1 MADKADFRPK
11 KHPGRFWGRWV
22 LPSILM
28 VLVLV
33 RGLPH
38 LLYPEVFFDS
48 DQAMIGIMAK
58 DFIAGRG
65 LPWTFYGQKYLLAVE
80 SWVAAASFG
89 LFGVSLWSL
98 KLPLILINGAVAGIL
113 YFVLRRDGR
122 FSSREA
128 LALSSLLGV
137 PSFVEGAY
145 LMGAQGGTVWPLLYV
160 LLAWLLARRPVI
172 LGFFLGVAYFH
183 REFVI
188 FALLSLII
196 LDLVTR
202 RGERLRVALTQRLV
216 TVMIAF
222 CTYHGMIGL
231 GGLNKE
237 FFGPGSPRMPP
248 GGPQMMLENIAFF
261 FKVHAPALFGVGPSN
276 SVRPFEVLS
285 DVLTA
290 PEIWGKI
297 NALALAV
304 VILWLLWRA
313 RGLRAVMAG
322 EKAWHFLLY
331 LALVGG
337 GQVASYVIFVS
348 SQEHVLIR
356 YVIMGPFLLVGLLG
370 AALYAA
376 SVFGQ
381 PFLKACTLL
390 LLVSLGAAN
399 LTQSIQFFLE
409 QRSHPL
415 VTQRRALA
423 QYLVENSYKWGWA
436 PYWEAYYITF
446 LTGERVIIASSD
458 HTRVRRYRDDVVGH
472 LDEAFVLAQP
482 GTCEDPQA
490 PLVGSWQIC
499 PFRLY
504 KGEIAALTKG
514 A

>member
-1 MADKADFRPK
+1 MT
-11 KHPGRFWGRWV
+11 
-22 LPSILM
+22 
-28 VLVLV
+28 LVLV

-58 DFIAGRG
+58 DFLAGRG
-65 LPWTFYGQKYLLAVE
+65 LPWTFYGQKYLLALE
-80 SWVAAASFG
+80 SWVAAGSFG

-98 KLPLILINGAVAGIL
+98 KLPLLLVNGAVAGIL

-122 FSSREA
+122 FSSGEA

-137 PSFVEGAY
+137 PSFVEGTY

-160 LLAWLLARRPVI
+160 LIAWLLVRRPVI
-172 LGFFLGVAYFH
+172 LGFFLGIAYFH

-188 FALLSLII
+188 FALVSLLG
-196 LDLVTR
+196 LDLVTN
-202 RGERLRVALTQRLV
+202 RGDRLRVALRQRFL
-216 TVMIAF
+216 TLIIAF
-222 CTYHGMIGL
+222 CTYHGMVGL
-231 GGLNKE
+231 GGLSKE
-237 FFGPGSPRMPP
+237 FFGPGSPRMHP
-248 GGPQMMLENIAFF
+248 GGPQTMLENVAFF
-261 FKVHAPALFGVGPSN
+261 LKALAPALFGVGPAD

-290 PEIWGKI
+290 PEIWGNL
-297 NALALAV
+297 NALALL
-304 VILWLLWRA
+304 IITIWLLGRA
-313 RGLRAVMAG
+313 RGLCPVMAG
-322 EKAWHFLLY
+322 EKSWHFLLY

-337 GQVASYVIFVS
+337 GQIASYVIFVS
-348 SQEHVLIR
+348 SVEHVLLR
-356 YVIMGPFLLVGLLG
+356 YLVMGPFLLVGLLG
-370 AALYAA
+370 AALYGA
-376 SVFGQ
+376 SLSGK

-399 LTQSIQFFLE
+399 LTQSVQFYLE

-423 QYLVENSYKWGWA
+423 QYLVEHSYKWGWA
-436 PYWEAYYITF
+436 PYWDAYYLTF
-446 LTGERVIIASSD
+446 LTDERVIVASSD
-458 HTRVRRYRDDVVGH
+458 HTRVHRYRDDVAGH
-472 LDEAFVLAQP
+472 PEEAFVLAQP
-482 GTCEDPQA
+482 GTCEDAQA
-490 PLVGSWQIC
+490 PLVGPWQIC